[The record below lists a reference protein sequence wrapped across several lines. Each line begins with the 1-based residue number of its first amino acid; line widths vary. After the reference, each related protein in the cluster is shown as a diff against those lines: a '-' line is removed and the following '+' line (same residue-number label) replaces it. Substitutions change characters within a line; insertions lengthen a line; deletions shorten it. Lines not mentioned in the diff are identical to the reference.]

1 VSQGRVREVA
11 MRSTAIVVITA
22 WVISLLAI
30 LLTPVLLIRFRK
42 RWVAAFNLAVTNRIT
57 SRFAARLPGFG
68 ILTHVGRKSGRL
80 HRTPVNVFR
89 APEGFLIALTY
100 GRESEWVKNVVA
112 AGGCKLET
120 RHVLYLLSAPTIVH
134 DPTRR
139 RFPLFVR
146 IVLGI
151 IGANDFMQFST
162 SHANGAAS

>member
-1 VSQGRVREVA
+1 
-11 MRSTAIVVITA
+11 MVITA

-30 LLTPVLLIRFRK
+30 LLAPIFLIRFRK

-80 HRTPVNVFR
+80 YRTPVNVFR

-146 IVLGI
+146 IVLRV
-151 IGANDFMQFST
+151 IGANDFMHLST
-162 SHANGAAS
+162 SHANGVAP